1 MRISDWSSD
10 VCSSDLGCDSSV
22 EKSDIYW
29 LGAVN
34 LCPII
39 ARKLS
44 KINVNYRQ
52 YMGENRQTLANQLLA
67 PPSQSATGHPPTPQP
82 MQYTTKKSTPSKQQ
96 KQERVGKAG
105 TVR

>member
-1 MRISDWSSD
+1 MVAWWRARCAYLSQ
-10 VCSSDLGCDSSV
+10 GCDSSV
-22 EKSDIYW
+22 EKSDIDW

-52 YMGENRQTLANQLLA
+52 SIGENRQTIANQLLA
-67 PPSQSATGHPPTPQP
+67 NTTQSATGYPPPPTHSHYQI
-82 MQYTTKKSTPSKQQ
+82 TTHHLLNPHKCVQSRP
-96 KQERVGKAG
+96 
-105 TVR
+105 